1 MSEEDLKVYESKE
14 QLKLI
19 EYTTKYEESIKQL
32 KYDDY
37 KPENLTIDVLGN
49 LLIELP
55 YKIYARSL
63 ESLEIMDEIPTIVR
77 TIEIIEDNTSMSV
90 NQIEE
95 LKNQAQRDASK
106 RMMLLDNN
114 NYNLLKKQLAILNK
128 HKSLLNFQ
136 KEYFDNLF
144 TGVKIRYRQMCQVVL
159 NDKELKDL

>member
-1 MSEEDLKVYESKE
+1 MSEDDLKVYESKE

-19 EYTTKYEESIKQL
+19 EYTTKYEEAIKQL

-37 KPENLTIDVLGN
+37 NPKNLTIDVLGN

-63 ESLEIMDEIPTIVR
+63 ETLEISDEIPTIIK
-77 TIEIIEDNTSMSV
+77 TIEIIEDNASMSV

-114 NYNLLKKQLAILNK
+114 NYNLLKKQLAILTK
-128 HKSLLNFQ
+128 HKNLLNFQ

-159 NDKELKDL
+159 NDRELKDL

>member
-63 ESLEIMDEIPTIVR
+63 ESLEIIDEIPTIVR